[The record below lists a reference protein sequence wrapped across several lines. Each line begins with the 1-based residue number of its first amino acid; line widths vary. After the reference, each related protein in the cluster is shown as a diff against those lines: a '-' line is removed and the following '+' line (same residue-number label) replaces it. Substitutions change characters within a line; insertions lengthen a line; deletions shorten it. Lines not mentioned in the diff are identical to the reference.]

1 MCKVANALFQN
12 LGTHCGIWDLEGLG
26 EVLWIGKKYFTAQNC
41 LDCVS
46 PDAGKKES
54 KDIS

>member
-12 LGTHCGIWDLEGLG
+12 LETHCCIWDLKGLG
-26 EVLWIGKKYFTAQNC
+26 EVLRIGKKYFTAQNC

-46 PDAGKKES
+46 PES
-54 KDIS
+54 TDI